1 MTREDMINTTR
12 AILARAGFDVSSAIN
27 IRSVCFDVVGR
38 REKTLLI
45 IKVLTN
51 VDAFSRENSEEMK
64 IMAEALDANPLIIG
78 ETSSSGPLEKG
89 IVYSRFKIPIIS
101 NETLAEHLLEEVPP
115 FIFAAPG
122 GLYVKIDSDVLK
134 QLRDERGIS
143 LGTLAETAGVSRR
156 TIQMYES
163 GMGAMIDAALRLE
176 EFLDVPIV
184 QPLDPFEYKRDD
196 TAAKHEI
203 ELGGTTGS
211 QRLDRLLNIGFA
223 VTPIIRGPFEAMSRD
238 NSQNT
243 VVLTGLDTDKTK
255 IIQKALIAAELSN
268 LSKRP
273 SVLIV
278 QKKQT
283 SDNIGSTALV
293 TDDELKKI
301 DDKTTFTDIIL
312 SRSTKK

>member
-1 MTREDMINTTR
+1 
-12 AILARAGFDVSSAIN
+12 
-27 IRSVCFDVVGR
+27 
-38 REKTLLI
+38 
-45 IKVLTN
+45 
-51 VDAFSRENSEEMK
+51 
-64 IMAEALDANPLIIG
+64 
-78 ETSSSGPLEKG
+78 
-89 IVYSRFKIPIIS
+89 
-101 NETLAEHLLEEVPP
+101 
-115 FIFAAPG
+115 
-122 GLYVKIDSDVLK
+122 
-134 QLRDERGIS
+134 
-143 LGTLAETAGVSRR
+143 
-156 TIQMYES
+156 MYES

-238 NSQNT
+238 NSPTT

-301 DDKTTFTDIIL
+301 DDKTTFTDMIL

>member
-45 IKVLTN
+45 IKVLSN

-64 IMAEALDANPLIIG
+64 IMAEALDANPLLIG

-101 NETLAEHLLEEVPP
+101 NETLAEHLLEDVPP

-255 IIQKALIAAELSN
+255 IIQKALIAAELSKPVEET
-268 LSKRP
+268 LGP
-273 SVLIV
+273 H
-278 QKKQT
+278 
-283 SDNIGSTALV
+283 
-293 TDDELKKI
+293 
-301 DDKTTFTDIIL
+301 
-312 SRSTKK
+312 RSEEADLGQHRIHRTGDRR

>member
-1 MTREDMINTTR
+1 MINTTR
-12 AILARAGFDVSSAIN
+12 AILARAGFDISSAIN
-27 IRSVCFDVVGR
+27 IRSICFDIVGR
-38 REKTLLI
+38 RDKTLLI
-45 IKVLTN
+45 VKVLSN
-51 VDAFSRENSEEMK
+51 VDAFSRENADEMK
-64 IMAEALDANPLIIG
+64 IMAEALDANPLIVG
-78 ETSSSGPLEKG
+78 EVSSSGPLEKG
-89 IVYSRFKIPIIS
+89 IVYSRFKIPIVS

-134 QLRDERGIS
+134 QLREERGIS

-156 TIQMYES
+156 TIQMYEN

-176 EFLDVPIV
+176 EFLDAQIV
-184 QPLDPFEYKRDD
+184 QPLDPFEYKKDD

-203 ELGGTTGS
+203 KIGGSTGS

-223 VTPIIRGPFEAMSRD
+223 VTPIIRGPFEAISRD
-238 NSQNT
+238 SGNRT
-243 VVLTGLDTDKTK
+243 VLLTGLDYDQSK

-268 LSKRP
+268 LSDRH
-273 SVLIV
+273 SVMIV
-278 QKKQT
+278 QKKQGA
-283 SDNIGSTALV
+283 DNIGSTALV

-301 DDKTTFTDIIL
+301 DDKDALTDIVL